1 MRKSLKTTLRDIEE
15 MTQRLRVQIADTE
28 IKIDRVAIDKE
39 LFKIEKEA
47 QMGLMKIHVE
57 AIDA

>member
-15 MTQRLRVQIADTE
+15 MVQRLRVQLADTE
-28 IKIDRVAIDKE
+28 TKIDRLEIDE
-39 LFKIEKEA
+39 ALYLIEREV

>member
-15 MTQRLRVQIADTE
+15 MIQRLRVQIAETE
-28 IKIDRVAIDKE
+28 TKIDRLQIDE
-39 LFKIEKEA
+39 ALYQIEKEV

>member
-28 IKIDRVAIDKE
+28 TKIDRVGIDEE